1 MSSNRQSYSKAASA
15 ARSACYL
22 KHRSQKHAEIKSS
35 VFWLACFISFTLS
48 GQNIQWENWDTT
60 AFSQLEFHF
69 PYASKISITT
79 SSEPSIRIRY
89 RAEGEYQNDFLLQK
103 KREGKRLIVK
113 EIPAPQKAFYNDK
126 LSAHKVVATQVE
138 LVLPEALALQLY
150 VQEAMLL
157 WEGNH
162 PKIALELTR
171 GKAVIKAEHLQGKIR
186 TSQADVVLYGLEGRV
201 EIKCGS
207 GRCTNYHTKDQSK
220 LLEIRSRQGDIVLNP
235 S

>member
-1 MSSNRQSYSKAASA
+1 M
-15 ARSACYL
+15 
-22 KHRSQKHAEIKSS
+22 
-35 VFWLACFISFTLS
+35 LAYFICFVLA
-48 GQNIQWENWDTT
+48 GQNIQWKNWETT
-60 AFSQLEFHF
+60 ALTQLELHL

-79 SSEPSIRIRY
+79 SSEQFIRVLY

-113 EIPAPQKAFYNDK
+113 EIPAPQKLFYNDK

-138 LVLPEALALQLY
+138 LVLPESLALQLFA
-150 VQEAMLL
+150 QEAMLF

-162 PKIALELTR
+162 PEIALELRR
-171 GKAVIKAEHLQGKIR
+171 GKAVIKAERLQGKIK
-186 TSQADVVLYGLEGRV
+186 TAKADVVLYGLEGSV

-207 GRCTNYHTKDQSK
+207 GRCINNHAKDESK
-220 LLEIRSRQGDIVLNP
+220 LLEISSSQGDIVLNP